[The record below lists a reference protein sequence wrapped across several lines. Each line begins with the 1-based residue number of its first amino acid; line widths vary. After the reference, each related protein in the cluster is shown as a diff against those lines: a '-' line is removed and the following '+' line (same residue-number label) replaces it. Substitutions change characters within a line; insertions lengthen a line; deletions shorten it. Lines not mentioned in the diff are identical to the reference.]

1 MNKIM
6 SFCIPKRVSDMFF
19 SGTTLCQPWYK
30 EMGSP
35 EHSQLLRLFILNII
49 IRIGSDQRFDR
60 WKTEPQPPTVRF
72 TEERAAAAGR
82 RRRRGVNPLRPCLFF
97 ASWIAGGG
105 GYCTSLGRPPVPA
118 SLVAW
123 CVGPLLVVHR
133 RRTCDEPTVRLF
145 TSCGLYFSG
154 SLLSDD
160 LTYTASESL
169 DGWRSVILSK
179 FQSSSSFQTAI
190 VLSSFFSGGC

>member
-1 MNKIM
+1 MSIQHNLIRLGVNSKIVC
-6 SFCIPKRVSDMFF
+6 FLNL
-19 SGTTLCQPWYK
+19 GLQPHICLSCRCSTGERKKKLGGGGAAHW
-30 EMGSP
+30 SLVAARP
-35 EHSQLLRLFILNII
+35 
-49 IRIGSDQRFDR
+49 
-60 WKTEPQPPTVRF
+60 
-72 TEERAAAAGR
+72 ERAAAAGRR

-105 GYCTSLGRPPVPA
+105 GYCTSLGHPPVPA

-133 RRTCDEPTVRLF
+133 RRTCDEPTVRPF

-160 LTYTASESL
+160 LTYTAFESL